1 MKSIKCNEFF
11 CVEFNIP
18 EVGITI
24 DVIVIA
30 LAECQISL
38 CKVFTWMLRC
48 LKLLLPILKEHIH
61 STERFMGANIFFY
74 LICVKSCFSS
84 FNFLCQDMSGKILLW
99 RQQQVKVECLPGF
112 QKLQQS

>member
-18 EVGITI
+18 EEGITI

-38 CKVFTWMLRC
+38 CKVFTWMLSVEVSQALC
-48 LKLLLPILKEHIH
+48 CQFILQKIDGCKTLEIKLGIIL
-61 STERFMGANIFFY
+61 FV
-74 LICVKSCFSS
+74 L
-84 FNFLCQDMSGKILLW
+84 KILY
-99 RQQQVKVECLPGF
+99 Q
-112 QKLQQS
+112 